1 MSTDHRYVFYNQGYS
16 SIWLYSVAQV
26 VSVWPLG
33 AISVGSYILL
43 TYPHHCV
50 CVCVRKREREREFP
64 YVVSLQ
70 DTLGSS
76 YIFPTL
82 VL

>member
-1 MSTDHRYVFYNQGYS
+1 MSMDHRYVLYNQGYS
-16 SIWLYSVAQV
+16 SIQLYSVAQIV
-26 VSVWPLG
+26 LVWPLG
-33 AISVGSYILL
+33 AISFGSYIPL

-50 CVCVRKREREREFP
+50 FVREREREFP
-64 YVVSLQ
+64 YVVTLQ
-70 DTLGSS
+70 DILGSS